1 MIARPDLAVV
11 LRSWVG
17 VVKRGL
23 QSSIVMVCWTHPR
36 LQDTKTCRTRGC
48 RCVFRRDLKKVGT
61 RTITDVRRVRTHK
74 ATEEGAETTSP
85 LDDVMEDIRRELVR
99 RVAADDRDS
108 NRDIYDAL
116 EDE

>member
-1 MIARPDLAVV
+1 M
-11 LRSWVG
+11 
-17 VVKRGL
+17 
-23 QSSIVMVCWTHPR
+23 
-36 LQDTKTCRTRGC
+36 
-48 RCVFRRDLKKVGT
+48 
-61 RTITDVRRVRTHK
+61 

-108 NRDIYDAL
+108 NGDVYDAL